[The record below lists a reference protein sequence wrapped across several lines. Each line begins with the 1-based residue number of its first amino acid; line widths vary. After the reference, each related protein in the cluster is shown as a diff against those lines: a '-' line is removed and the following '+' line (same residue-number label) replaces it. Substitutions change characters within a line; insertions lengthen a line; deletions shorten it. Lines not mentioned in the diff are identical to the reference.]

1 MNTLNVAWSLPVRD
15 SYDVTTIPSMRMV
28 TSLGDPDSLQMV
40 GPLGQS
46 GQPGHPH
53 YQDLIEP
60 WRKGEMIT
68 IPLTRSAVEGVSR
81 DTLLLAP

>member
-1 MNTLNVAWSLPVRD
+1 
-15 SYDVTTIPSMRMV
+15 MV

-53 YQDLIEP
+53 YDDLLAH
-60 WRKGEMIT
+60 WRDGELVP
-68 IPLTRSAVEGVSR
+68 IPLTRPAVER
-81 DTLLLAP
+81 IARETLTLEP